1 MALTPIQQVRMLI
14 QDNSPGLYI
23 LSDDEIQFFID
34 GSGGN
39 TSRAS
44 LEAAKVILFKL
55 ALQSVDEKVDI
66 LSISGSKASEQYRLA
81 LMLYLKDPGLN
92 PVLSNLKG
100 WVGGISR
107 TEMALNDSVA
117 DNNFVQIPGR
127 DYYPINTDPFAFPA
141 KVFVGAF

>member
-23 LSDDEIQFFID
+23 LSDEEIEFFIE
-34 GSGGN
+34 GSFGN

-44 LEAAKVILFKL
+44 LEAAKVILFRL
-55 ALQSVDEKVDI
+55 ALESADEKVDI
-66 LSISGSKASEQYRLA
+66 LSLSGSKAAEQYRLA
-81 LMLYLKDPGLN
+81 LTLYLKDPALN

-107 TEMALNDSVA
+107 TEMALNDSVC
-117 DNNFVQIPGR
+117 DNNFVRTPGK
-127 DYYPINTDPFAFPA
+127 DYYPFSNDPFAFPA
-141 KVFVGAF
+141 KVFIGVF